1 MGERAG
7 LAGGDGRDGGS
18 PPRRGY
24 AGFGGRAAEFA
35 SESTPWWPERTV
47 AATGSPNVIVMLV
60 DDLGFS
66 DLGPFGSEIPTPH
79 IDALAGDGWVFTNY
93 RTAPMCSPARAALMT
108 GLNPHR
114 AGFGFVAHTDPGY
127 PGFTCE
133 LPEDA
138 PTLAESLRAGGYA
151 TFAVGKWHLTLESRL
166 HDAADKSSW
175 PVQRG
180 FDRYFGS
187 MDGFTSLHHPHRLVR
202 DNSVVDVQRF
212 PDGYFLTDELTDE
225 ALAMIDELR
234 VNDAAKPFFLYYAHT
249 SVHGPIQAK
258 RIDIERHRGRYEA
271 GWNALREARF
281 ARQRELG
288 VVPPHAELPADAIA
302 DGDRIP
308 RWESL
313 SDEDRA
319 LFARH
324 MEVYAAAVDEVDQ
337 SVGRLLAHL
346 ERLGERENTI
356 VVLASDNGGTAE
368 GGPSGTRSYF
378 AQFGH
383 SAPVPEGWVRDVPR
397 DPEEIGG
404 PQVFSQYPTGWA
416 RVSNTPFRSFKSST
430 YEGGVHA
437 PLIVS
442 WPAAPVRARGLR
454 DQFVFV
460 SDLAPTILELT
471 GVPALDELRGRR
483 AQQPDGA
490 SVAEVLGDPG
500 AEGREAQYFECVGRR
515 AMVDGDWK
523 AVSPTPPSRED
534 GAAGGDWELYHL
546 ADDPTETRDLAGA
559 EPERTAALAERWRDE
574 AWRNAVFPL
583 DDDGSLHVNRPETEA
598 PLSDPVSLVPFRPP
612 LERFR
617 AAQLTVLKSFVV
629 EASLALPG
637 AEAADGGADG
647 APDAETTV
655 AAEGVVVAHGDQG
668 GGYLLAIEHG
678 APLLAYNAY
687 GEMHR
692 ASGAALRPG
701 ARELV
706 LRFDELEGLRW
717 RVRLEVDG
725 EPWAEISEV
734 PMLLGMAPFTG
745 ISVGYDYGGPVDW
758 QLHERHGGGFRFAG
772 GAIERLRYVPGARSQ
787 HDRTV
792 LRRIGE
798 AVAELAD

>member
-1 MGERAG
+1 MGARA
-7 LAGGDGRDGGS
+7 AGGSHEATPSGAAGS
-18 PPRRGY
+18 AQRRGY
-24 AGFGGRAAEFA
+24 ESFGGRASEFV
-35 SESTPWWPERTV
+35 SESSPWWRERPT
-47 AATGSPNVIVMLV
+47 APAGSPNVIVMLV

-66 DLGPFGSEIPTPH
+66 DLGPFGSEIPTPN
-79 IDALAGDGWVFTNY
+79 IDALADDGWVFINY

-114 AGFGFVAHTDPGY
+114 AGFGYVAHTDPGY

-175 PVQRG
+175 PLQRG

-202 DNSVVDVQRF
+202 DNSVVDVQQF
-212 PDGYFLTDELTDE
+212 AEDYFLTDQLTDE
-225 ALAMIDELR
+225 ALAMLDELR
-234 VNDAAKPFFLYYAHT
+234 VNDATKPFFLYYAHT

-258 RIDIERHRGRYEA
+258 ADDIARHRGRYEA

-281 ARQRELG
+281 ARQREIG
-288 VVPPHAELPADAIA
+288 IVPPHAELPDDALS

-308 RWESL
+308 RWDRL
-313 SDEDRA
+313 GDEDRA

-324 MEVYAAAVDEVDQ
+324 MEVYAAAVDEIDQ
-337 SVGRLLAHL
+337 SVGRLVAHL
-346 ERLGERENTI
+346 ERRGERENTVI
-356 VVLASDNGGTAE
+356 VIASDNGGTAE

-378 AQFGH
+378 SQFGYG
-383 SAPVPEGWVRDVPR
+383 APVPDGWVRDVPR
-397 DPEEIGG
+397 EPDLIGG
-404 PQVFSQYPTGWA
+404 PRLFSQYPTGWA

-442 WPAAPVRARGLR
+442 WPAAPTTARGLR

-460 SDLAPTILELT
+460 SDLAPTILEFA
-471 GVPALDELRGRR
+471 GVPRLSELRGRPV
-483 AQQPDGA
+483 QETDGR
-490 SVAEVLGDPG
+490 SVAEVLGDPS
-500 AEGREAQYFECVGRR
+500 AEGREVQYFECVGRR

-523 AVSPTPPSRED
+523 AVSPVAPKRED
-534 GAAGGDWELYHL
+534 GAAGGEWELYHL
-546 ADDPTETRDLAGA
+546 AEDPTETRDLAHDR
-559 EPERTAALAERWRDE
+559 PERITELAERWLAQ
-574 AWRNAVFPL
+574 AWNNAVFPL
-583 DDDGSLHVNRPETEA
+583 DDDGTLHLNRPASEA
-598 PLSDPVSLVPFRPP
+598 PLAEPTALVPFRPP

-617 AAQLTVLKSFVV
+617 SAQLTVLKSFAV
-629 EASLALPG
+629 EASLMLDSG
-637 AEAADGGADG
+637 AA
-647 APDAETTV
+647 
-655 AAEGVVVAHGDQG
+655 GVVVAHGDQG
-668 GGYLLAIEHG
+668 GGYLLAIEDG
-678 APLLAYNAY
+678 APMLSYNAY

-692 ASGAALRPG
+692 ACGPVLVAG

-706 LRFDELEGLRW
+706 LRVDELEGLRW
-717 RVRLEVDG
+717 RLRLEVDG
-725 EPWAEISEV
+725 ERSAQIPAV

-758 QLHERHGGGFRFAG
+758 ELHQRQGNGFRFAG
-772 GAIERLRYVPGARSQ
+772 GTIEQLRYVPGDRSP
-787 HDRTV
+787 HDPTV

-798 AVAELAD
+798 AVAEIAD